1 MKPQAC
7 PAPKLDDCLDS
18 AGSGGTFAVAA
29 SIVHNVLHANEKD
42 FAQALA
48 GAIRDAFG
56 WSEVY
61 CHFAAQAAHL
71 ADRRKL
77 PDDWRSLAQRV
88 EREGRAVCFPTDTGE
103 DDPGQLGCP
112 LFTQDAPRSKAIGA
126 LCVRAPLAAL
136 PALQSLAMLVATTL
150 LDRLEFD
157 ERKRGL
163 LDNEGELA
171 RQQQILNQ
179 VYDSIIA
186 MDLSGYITGWN
197 KGAEQQFGYTAE
209 EAIGKNILFLYAD
222 EDEDDDML
230 FHEAFL
236 EHGSREMVVKRRK
249 KSGEVFWASLSL
261 SLSRDEQ
268 GNPSAILGYLVDI
281 TERLKAEEE
290 LRLQAAIFEYSDEGI
305 IVTDVSK
312 RIISVN
318 RSFTK
323 ITGYEAHEVIGQL
336 PSMLRSGLHGRVFY
350 DEMNASIADNGLWI
364 GELWNRRKNGENF
377 PVWMSISGVHNKEGA
392 ITHYFSVF
400 SDLTERKNAEQ
411 QIYRLAYYDPLTG
424 LPNRARLYTLL
435 RQALLEAQ
443 RTRAHGAILFI
454 DLNRFKQINDSLG
467 HVHGDTLL
475 KKVAKRLSACLRGED
490 IVARIG
496 SDEFV
501 VSLVGIARHEDAS
514 VVAQKI
520 LDSLSRPIMVEG
532 HELQISASIGI
543 SVYPDDGDD
552 AETLIK
558 NADVA
563 MDRAKRGEAHDGY
576 MFFSPG
582 MNQRALERLK
592 LESNLR
598 RALEREEL
606 LLYYQPQLNLQSG
619 SIVGAEVLL
628 RWNHPGTGMISPAEF
643 IPLAEETGLI
653 IPIGEWILETVCAR
667 NREWQT
673 AGLPIVKLAVNIS
686 AKQFRPTLPNIVA
699 ETLARHAL
707 EARFLELEITESMIM
722 QNVEGVIAMMD
733 DFRSLGISLSLD
745 DFGTGYSSLS
755 YLKRFPI
762 DKLKIDQSFV
772 RGVTQ
777 DADDAAITRAI
788 ISLSKNLGL
797 RVIAEGVETEEQ
809 LAFIKAAG
817 CEEIQGYYYSRPLP
831 EEDFVKFLRA
841 AKP

>member
-1 MKPQAC
+1 MKPQTG
-7 PAPKLDDCLDS
+7 S
-18 AGSGGTFAVAA
+18 ASSIDNRHVFAVAGG
-29 SIVHNVLHANEKD
+29 IVHSVLHTDEKD
-42 FAQALA
+42 LAQTLDR
-48 GAIRDAFG
+48 AIRDAFD
-56 WSEVY
+56 WPEVY
-61 CHFAAQAAHL
+61 CHFTGQAAHL
-71 ADRRKL
+71 AGRRKL
-77 PDDWRSLAQRV
+77 PEDWRSLAEQI
-88 EREGRAVCFPTDTGE
+88 GRDGQAACLPVNGNE
-103 DDPGQLGCP
+103 DEPIQLGCP
-112 LFTQDAPRSKAIGA
+112 LFAQGLAPGKAIGV
-126 LCVRAPLAAL
+126 LCVRAPLATL
-136 PALQSLAMLVATTL
+136 PALQSLAELIAATL
-150 LDRLEFD
+150 LDRLQFD

-163 LDNEGELA
+163 LDSEDKLA
-171 RQQQILNQ
+171 RQQQILDQ
-179 VYDSIIA
+179 IHDSVIA

-209 EAIGKNILFLYAD
+209 EAVGKNILFLYAD
-222 EDEDDDML
+222 EDEDAL

-236 EHGSREMVVKRRK
+236 EHGGREMVVKRRK

-261 SLSRDEQ
+261 SLSRDAR
-268 GNPSAILGYLVDI
+268 GNPTAILGYLVDI
-281 TERLKAEEE
+281 TGRLKSEEE

-312 RIISVN
+312 RILSVN

-323 ITGYEAHEVIGQL
+323 ITGYEAYEAIGQF
-336 PSMLRSGLHGRVFY
+336 PSMLKSGLHDRAFY
-350 DEMNASIADNGLWI
+350 DEMNASIADNGIWI

-377 PVWMSISGVHNKEGA
+377 PVWMSISGVRSKDGV

-400 SDLTERKNAEQ
+400 TDLTERKNAEQ
-411 QIYRLAYYDPLTG
+411 QIYRLAYHDALTG

-435 RQALLEAQ
+435 HQTLLEAQ
-443 RTRAHGAILFI
+443 RNKTHGAILFI

-467 HVHGDTLL
+467 HAHGDILL
-475 KKVAKRLSACLRGED
+475 KEVAGRLSTSLRGED
-490 IVARIG
+490 IIARIG

-501 VSLVGIARHEDAS
+501 ISLVGIARHEDAAI
-514 VVAQKI
+514 VAQKI
-520 LDSLSRPIMVEG
+520 IDNLSLPIMVEE

-543 SVYPDDGDD
+543 SIYPDDGDD

-563 MDRAKRGEAHDGY
+563 MDRAKQGEAPDGY
-576 MFFSPG
+576 LFFSPD
-582 MNQRALERLK
+582 MNRRALERLK

-598 RALEREEL
+598 RALERNEL
-606 LLYYQPQLNLQSG
+606 LLYYQPQLNLESG
-619 SIVGAEVLL
+619 KIIGAEVLL
-628 RWNHPGTGMISPAEF
+628 RWNHPGTGMISPADF

-667 NREWQT
+667 NKEWQR

-686 AKQFRPTLPNIVA
+686 AKQFRPTLPRLVA
-699 ETLARHAL
+699 EILARHEL
-707 EARFLELEITESMIM
+707 DARFLELEITESMIM

-733 DFRSLGISLSLD
+733 DFQLLGTSLSLD

-777 DADDAAITRAI
+777 DADDEAITKAI

-797 RVIAEGVETEEQ
+797 CVIAEGVETEKQ
-809 LAFIKAAG
+809 LAFLKSSG

-831 EEDFVKFLRA
+831 EDDFVKFLRSA
-841 AKP
+841 NH

>member
-7 PAPKLDDCLDS
+7 PPS
-18 AGSGGTFAVAA
+18 AASSLGSTDNHHACAVAG
-29 SIVHNVLHANEKD
+29 SIVHSVLHTDEKD
-42 FAQALA
+42 FALALE
-48 GAIRDAFG
+48 GAIRDAFD
-56 WSEVY
+56 WPEIY
-61 CHFAAQAAHL
+61 CHFTGQALHL
-71 ADRRKL
+71 AGRRKL
-77 PDDWRSLAQRV
+77 PEDWRSLAERV
-88 EREGRAVCFPTDTGE
+88 ERNGQAVSLPVDGSRDE
-103 DDPGQLGCP
+103 PMQLGYP
-112 LFTQDAPRSKAIGA
+112 LLAQGEAIGA
-126 LCVRAPLAAL
+126 LCVRAPLTAL
-136 PALQSLAMLVATTL
+136 PAMQSLAGLIASTL
-150 LDRLEFD
+150 LDRLQFD
-157 ERKRGL
+157 ERKRSL
-163 LDNEGELA
+163 LDSETELA
-171 RQQQILNQ
+171 RQQQILDQ
-179 VYDSIIA
+179 VHDSIIA

-222 EDEDDDML
+222 EDEDDDAL

-281 TERLKAEEE
+281 TERLQAEEE
-290 LRLQAAIFEYSDEGI
+290 LRLQAAIFEHSDEGI

-312 RIISVN
+312 RILSVN

-323 ITGYEAHEVIGQL
+323 ITGYEAHEAIGQF
-336 PSMLRSGLHGRVFY
+336 PSMLKSGLHDRAFY
-350 DEMNASIADNGLWI
+350 EEMNTSIANNGLWI

-377 PVWMSISGVHNKEGA
+377 PVWISISGVHNKEGA

-400 SDLTERKNAEQ
+400 TDLTERKNAEQ

-424 LPNRARLYTLL
+424 LPNRARLHTLL

-443 RTRAHGAILFI
+443 RTKTHGAILFI

-467 HVHGDTLL
+467 HAHGDTLL
-475 KKVAKRLSACLRGED
+475 KEVAKRLSATLRGED
-490 IVARIG
+490 IIARIG

-501 VSLVGIARHEDAS
+501 ISLVGMARHEDAS
-514 VVAQKI
+514 IVAQKI
-520 LDSLSRPIMVEG
+520 LDSLSLPIMVEG

-543 SVYPDDGDD
+543 SIYPDDGDD

-563 MDRAKRGEAHDGY
+563 MDRAKQGEAHDGY
-576 MFFSPG
+576 VFFSPD
-582 MNQRALERLK
+582 MNQRTLERLK

-598 RALEREEL
+598 RALERNEL
-606 LLYYQPQLNLQSG
+606 TLHYQPQLNLQSG
-619 SIVGAEVLL
+619 KIIGAEVLL
-628 RWNHPGTGMISPAEF
+628 RWNHPGTGMISPGEF

-653 IPIGEWILETVCAR
+653 VPIGQWILETVCAR
-667 NREWQT
+667 NKEWQR

-686 AKQFRPTLPNIVA
+686 AKQFRPDLPRIVA
-699 ETLARHAL
+699 ETLARHEL
-707 EARFLELEITESMIM
+707 DARFLELEITESMIM

-733 DFRSLGISLSLD
+733 DFQLLGISLSLD

-777 DADDAAITRAI
+777 DADDEAITKAI
-788 ISLSKNLGL
+788 ISLSRNLGL

-809 LAFIKAAG
+809 LAFIRSAG

-831 EEDFVKFLRA
+831 EDDFVKFLQSA
-841 AKP
+841 NP